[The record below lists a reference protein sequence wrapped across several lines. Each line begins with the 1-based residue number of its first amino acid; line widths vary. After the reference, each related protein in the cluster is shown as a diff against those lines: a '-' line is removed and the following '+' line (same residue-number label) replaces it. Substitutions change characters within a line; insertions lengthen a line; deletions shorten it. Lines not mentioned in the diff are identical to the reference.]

1 MKKTTSTTTTRRTR
15 SKKSAPAPV
24 ATLPTLPP
32 LPPVDKPQFGYAHAR
47 PCSLACAAD
56 TLKLREYTFYRKIS
70 GLAVK
75 SKLDLSGVEKLTTWK
90 ALHDEN
96 GILRFSTWTDEN
108 GKTHRS
114 YLFRHIA
121 ESFLTYCKNEIFG
134 KPEHERLI
142 KSCNGSFAG
151 FNGDNPARLCAMA
164 ALYGLD
170 NLSGA
175 CFRTPRAWQAA
186 GYELKDTA
194 RPFFVVTPK
203 FCEVVE
209 KEDQAEDNPEEPAE
223 KLTIKGAKDE
233 YNLFPVYGSF
243 DVQKVREKAVR
254 KSRTAEKQA
263 AEDSA
268 LDAARMEARA
278 IMSQPAAAAAY
289 SSGRLAFALVT
300 APAKKAA
307 PVPDSLRQL
316 ALSL

>member
-1 MKKTTSTTTTRRTR
+1 MDYSDEIIIVRKGNSIHYENFINYLVKVAS
-15 SKKSAPAPV
+15 SKVREMMTNAF
-24 ATLPTLPP
+24 
-32 LPPVDKPQFGYAHAR
+32 PQIQ
-47 PCSLACAAD
+47 S
-56 TLKLREYTFYRKIS
+56 KIS
-70 GLAVK
+70 NEQFYDV
-75 SKLDLSGVEKLTTWK
+75 
-90 ALHDEN
+90 
-96 GILRFSTWTDEN
+96 
-108 GKTHRS
+108 
-114 YLFRHIA
+114 IA

-134 KPEHERLI
+134 NPEHERLMN
-142 KSCNGSFAG
+142 SCNGSFSG
-151 FNGDNPARLCAMA
+151 FNGDNPARICAMA

-170 NLSGA
+170 NLDGV
-175 CFRTPRAWQAA
+175 CFRTPRAWKAA

-209 KEDQAEDNPEEPAE
+209 KEDNAEELTEEDPAE

-254 KSRTAEKQA
+254 KTRTAEKQA

-278 IMSQPAAAAAY
+278 IMSHPAAAASY

-307 PVPDSLRQL
+307 PAPDSLRQL

>member
-1 MKKTTSTTTTRRTR
+1 MKKTSTTTTRRPR
-15 SKKSAPAPV
+15 SKKAAPAPV
-24 ATLPTLPP
+24 STLPTLPP
-32 LPPVDKPQFGYAHAR
+32 LPPVDKPQFGHAHAR

-134 KPEHERLI
+134 KPEHERLMN
-142 KSCNGSFAG
+142 SCNGSFAG
-151 FNGDNPARLCAMA
+151 FNAGNPARICAMA
-164 ALYGLD
+164 ALYGID
-170 NLSGA
+170 GLSGVS
-175 CFRTPRAWQAA
+175 FRTPRAWKAA
-186 GYELKDTA
+186 GYEIKCTA
-194 RPFFVVTPK
+194 RPFFVITPK

-209 KEDQAEDNPEEPAE
+209 KEDQEEGKHEEEPSE
-223 KLTIKGAKDE
+223 KITIKGAE
-233 YNLFPVYGSF
+233 NNYNLFPVYGSF
-243 DVQKVREKAVR
+243 DVQKVREKAV
-254 KSRTAEKQA
+254 KKTRTAEKQA
-263 AEDSA
+263 AEDDA
-268 LDAARMEARA
+268 REAARMAART
-278 IMSQPAAAAAY
+278 IISHPAAAEAHA
-289 SSGRLAFALVT
+289 SGRLTFALVT
-300 APAKKAA
+300 APTKKAA
-307 PVPDSLRQL
+307 PAPDSLRQL